1 MWNKMAKDIIIRN
14 DVSNLKA
21 SKIQV
26 KDGGN
31 WKPKQLVGM
40 NKYG

>member
-14 DVSNLKA
+14 DDINLEA

-26 KDGGN
+26 KDGGK
-31 WKPKQLVGM
+31 WKQKQLVGM